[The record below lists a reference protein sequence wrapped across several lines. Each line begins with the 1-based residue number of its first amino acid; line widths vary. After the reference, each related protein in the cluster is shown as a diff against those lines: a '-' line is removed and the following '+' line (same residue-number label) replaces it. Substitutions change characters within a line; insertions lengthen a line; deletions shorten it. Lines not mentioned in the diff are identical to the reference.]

1 MKIYNALFIK
11 DMEREDNMDD
21 FELTIL
27 TYRETKKYHFKTY
40 LELQENNEVTDL
52 ALMRGAPSE
61 GIFWTS
67 SVSLSNN
74 IIKTNNKGGTG
85 SSNCT
90 NDRAVGILPVLVPSL
105 TMWKQLL
112 KSKIEIDSN
121 RYQVSFLEY
130 PQEAVK
136 DQEQALLKEKL
147 TSNELL
153 PTGKVYTF
161 DSVTVDPR
169 FEYIPFKG
177 LAYPEYSYQNQK
189 YIYVDALQNYT
200 LLQNYTIRLSTHN
213 LSYFDEKLFVKVEPV
228 LWWMDMEK
236 ERLISS
242 KVLLGGLPFREC
254 KKKYHG
260 NFSDAFLKKYLDT
273 YMKKEL
279 IPFNVPS
286 KSETFDSSETLQ
298 RLVYK
303 RYGKRG

>member
-1 MKIYNALFIK
+1 
-11 DMEREDNMDD
+11 MDD

-27 TYRETKKYHFKTY
+27 TFEDTKKYHFKTPQ
-40 LELQENNEVTDL
+40 ELKENNEVTDL
-52 ALMRGAPSE
+52 ALMRAAHCE
-61 GIFWTS
+61 GVFWTS
-67 SVSLSNN
+67 SINHTN
-74 IIKTNNKGGTG
+74 YIMTNNKGGEG
-85 SSNCT
+85 SFTWTS
-90 NDRAVGILPVLVPSL
+90 DREMGILPVLVPSL
-105 TMWKQLL
+105 SLWKQLL

-136 DQEQALLKEKL
+136 EQEQAFLKEKL
-147 TSNELL
+147 TSNKLL

-161 DSVTVDPR
+161 DSVHWENR
-169 FEYIPFKG
+169 HLPFIG
-177 LAYPEYSYQNQK
+177 LAYKEYIYENQK
-189 YIYVDALQNYT
+189 YIYVNT
-200 LLQNYTIRLSTHN
+200 FQNYTILLSTNNVSHFGEN
-213 LSYFDEKLFVKVEPV
+213 LFVKVEPV

-242 KVLLGGLPFREC
+242 KVLLGGIPFQEC
-254 KKKYHG
+254 GKKYNG
-260 NFSDAFLKKYLDT
+260 NFSDTFLKKYLDT

-286 KSETFDSSETLQ
+286 KSEVFDSNENLQ